1 MEIHLNLASRPYL
14 NRRIVQRWLFVTCGT
29 LLLVFTAN
37 MLYGLQNHRQMNQL
51 ETRLADLDK
60 QMAEL
65 QGLPDDY
72 SPQKH
77 ALVMQDLA
85 VVKQI
90 VTADQFQWTHT
101 LSRLEILL
109 PDDVSII
116 SLQPDYRERT
126 LQVKA
131 VAKTV
136 SAMTEFLDQLLS
148 SEDLNQAFLLNQA
161 ETLSQASSQSL
172 INFGLVIREAF

>member
-1 MEIHLNLASRPYL
+1 MEIQLNLASRPYL
-14 NRRIVQRWLFVTCGT
+14 NRRIVWRWLFVSCSA
-29 LLLVFTAN
+29 LLLIFIIN
-37 MLYGLQNHRQMNQL
+37 MLYGLQNHRQINQL
-51 ETRLADLDK
+51 EIRLADLDR
-60 QMAEL
+60 QMADL

-77 ALVMQDLA
+77 ARVMQDLA

-101 LSRLEILL
+101 LSRFEMLL

-126 LQVKA
+126 LQIKA
-131 VAKTV
+131 VAKSV
-136 SAMTEFLDQLLS
+136 SAMTEFLDRLLS
-148 SEDLNQAFLLNQA
+148 SEDLDQAFLLNQA
-161 ETLSQASSQSL
+161 EALSQASSQSL